1 MLINVNFELFTFKI
15 FIYFFFFS
23 NTLLLLISVIKDRRR
38 MTVQYSQETQLTD
51 LRPESQVLEIDNS

>member
-1 MLINVNFELFTFKI
+1 MLINVKFELFTFNI
-15 FIYFFFFS
+15 FYLFLFFS

>member
-1 MLINVNFELFTFKI
+1 MLINVKFELFTFNI
-15 FIYFFFFS
+15 FYLFLFL